1 MQVLAADLQSTR
13 CIGALHRAK
22 RLKEVDLVAM
32 QFKLQRG
39 LQNATPEHNED
50 SHHHETESNLEK
62 GLLLHHGE
70 LCVPK
75 ESDQ

>member
-50 SHHHETESNLEK
+50 SHHHETAEDHD
-62 GLLLHHGE
+62 HHN
-70 LCVPK
+70 VA
-75 ESDQ
+75 SQHDA